1 MHVSISFSDIH
12 IITDTDHISIKEI
25 MLLSRGRFPVCDLGF
40 ALVQVLYFQAQ
51 QVAGGSKG
59 ETCTGGVVTEQGDA
73 EALSNTFVEMLFW
86 RMKRRASAG

>member
-1 MHVSISFSDIH
+1 M
-12 IITDTDHISIKEI
+12 
-25 MLLSRGRFPVCDLGF
+25 CDLGF

-73 EALSNTFVEMLFW
+73 EAALEYFCGDVVLAHETKGICQGKYSFQLIICLLPGEEEVVFVHFFEVQFV
-86 RMKRRASAG
+86 